1 VKLAA
6 AVVALVAAATPVQL
20 GRSEGGR
27 PIVLVRAG
35 DPSATRVL
43 LFGCI
48 HGNETAG
55 IAVARALERVRGGAD
70 LWIVPNLNP
79 DGAAR
84 GTRQNGRGVDLNR
97 NWQGAWQHRRRG
109 DVFYGG
115 ARPFSERETRI
126 ARDLIVRIRPRVTIW
141 YHQHLNLV
149 WAWKGSAAD
158 GRAYARATGQ
168 RFYLQRPPGGSAS
181 NWQVAHLPG
190 SASFAVELPA
200 GRLSAQRVRRH
211 VSAVLA
217 VASDTRR

>member
-1 VKLAA
+1 MSISI
-6 AVVALVAAATPVQL
+6 AT
-20 GRSEGGR
+20 GRAPG
-27 PIVLVRAG
+27 
-35 DPSATRVL
+35 
-43 LFGCI
+43 
-48 HGNETAG
+48 
-55 IAVARALERVRGGAD
+55 
-70 LWIVPNLNP
+70 
-79 DGAAR
+79 
-84 GTRQNGRGVDLNR
+84 
-97 NWQGAWQHRRRG
+97 QHRRRG
-109 DVFYGG
+109 DVYYGG
-115 ARPFSERETRI
+115 ERPFSERETRI
-126 ARDLIVRIRPRVTIW
+126 ARDLILRIRPRVTIW

-158 GRAYARATGQ
+158 GPAYARATGQ